1 MRYPVSAVIG
11 LFFLVLFL
19 LCCCKI
25 LPIWCGYESGIIEES
40 VSNTNRTNIPQN
52 PPNPVAS
59 RATDPPSSQQQ
70 YINRDNRTVGAK
82 RTQPPPDFGRP
93 VNPILNKGVPSVL
106 AVREL
111 EKPSSA
117 QGGYRE
123 GFTVPAEVCPNKKN
137 PFHSCTAY
145 CEERWTPLPI
155 GDNNKSERNENK
167 TKNQEELS
175 QQERREDRLNGPQNF
190 GRPVNPIINRGAM
203 NNPVPSAPAVI
214 ELENPRSS
222 WGEIR
227 YVPHSHM
234 QTGEP
239 TELTQQAR
247 REGRLNAPVPSAPA
261 VIEVEIERPKS
272 SQGGQTCCVCMNQT
286 VEIIF
291 NCGHAA
297 TCAKCSQSLCLSNS
311 SIRYFIKKPYL
322 P

>member
-1 MRYPVSAVIG
+1 M
-11 LFFLVLFL
+11 
-19 LCCCKI
+19 
-25 LPIWCGYESGIIEES
+25 
-40 VSNTNRTNIPQN
+40 
-52 PPNPVAS
+52 AS

-106 AVREL
+106 AGPEL

-123 GFTVPAEVCPNKKN
+123 GFTYSKHVPVPAEVCPNKKN
-137 PFHSCTAY
+137 PFHSCNAY
-145 CEERWTPLPI
+145 CEERWTPQSI

-190 GRPVNPIINRGAM
+190 GRPVNPIINRGGM
-203 NNPVPSAPAVI
+203 SNHPVPSAPAVI

-222 WGEIR
+222 WGEIC

-234 QTGEP
+234 QPGEP
-239 TELTQQAR
+239 TELTQQER

-261 VIEVEIERPKS
+261 VIEVELEKPKS

-297 TCAKCSQSLCLSNS
+297 TCAECSQSLCACPICRSDITSRNRIYLSG
-311 SIRYFIKKPYL
+311 I
-322 P
+322 

>member
-1 MRYPVSAVIG
+1 M
-11 LFFLVLFL
+11 
-19 LCCCKI
+19 
-25 LPIWCGYESGIIEES
+25 
-40 VSNTNRTNIPQN
+40 
-52 PPNPVAS
+52 AS

-82 RTQPPPDFGRP
+82 RTHPPPDFGRP

-106 AVREL
+106 AAREL
-111 EKPSSA
+111 EKP
-117 QGGYRE
+117 
-123 GFTVPAEVCPNKKN
+123 VCPNKKN
-137 PFHSCTAY
+137 PFHSCTTY
-145 CEERWTPLPI
+145 CEKRWTPLPI

-175 QQERREDRLNGPQNF
+175 QQERREDRLNGPKNF

-203 NNPVPSAPAVI
+203 NNHPVPSAPAVI

-239 TELTQQAR
+239 TELTQQER

-272 SQGGQTCCVCMNQT
+272 QGLFDDFSHEFHG
-286 VEIIF
+286 
-291 NCGHAA
+291 
-297 TCAKCSQSLCLSNS
+297 
-311 SIRYFIKKPYL
+311 KKL
-322 P
+322 LMTQL